1 MAETRF
7 SMSSFSG
14 PARLVP
20 RPPYR
25 SSPTIYNRPT
35 SQKRAMALHLKVADS
50 FPDSTDGGENSREGG
65 GGDNPLAAAA
75 ARPYPSPTAASTTGD
90 ALFVEQGW
98 MTSLFRVKRKSMLIG
113 IASCLLGLYYLVIVQ
128 GNGGSAVSFESHS
141 VIDKRTPTT
150 PAIWDVDSP
159 PIPLDD
165 NQTIES
171 LMVQVEQQ
179 HLTLKER
186 LVGRHG
192 LHIAQDKRAASVTD
206 SSHTEIQHYKDD
218 KVPGTSSATLHAAD
232 SLLCRKSVVNFVIN
246 ATDAK
251 DECEGLKK
259 AFDKT
264 CSNDNTG
271 KEGHR
276 TLKRRKTFADKLQ
289 YAARARLLL
298 YRTTRFY
305 KRWARFF
312 FGQTPVFF
320 FAEEEVASGYDDAV
334 CLVQQNIDTLF
345 QRDVQKQWRRR
356 RLDDA
361 NDEAAT
367 IDTEEDSSSN
377 TTNVVKLPLPS
388 LDIPTANQHISE
400 KVAGEM
406 LMIRQG
412 EDTIEK
418 AVNQSLSKQAAEA
431 RDDAAKS
438 SKVMSDTNAAV
449 NALLND
455 PSSIEARTCCAS
467 ILYVYHENCSKD
479 EEEDISDGRLF
490 FVVFV
495 MAMCGMVKSLI
506 RHFKIL
512 WLPEAA
518 GCIIVGGEF
527 SRQSDGCTCRCILLI
542 PC

>member
-1 MAETRF
+1 
-7 SMSSFSG
+7 
-14 PARLVP
+14 
-20 RPPYR
+20 
-25 SSPTIYNRPT
+25 
-35 SQKRAMALHLKVADS
+35 MALHSKMTESL
-50 FPDSTDGGENSREGG
+50 PDSMEGGENSREGG
-65 GGDNPLAAAA
+65 IDIPLAP
-75 ARPYPSPTAASTTGD
+75 RPLPSPTAANTAGD
-90 ALFVEQGW
+90 SLFVEQGW
-98 MTSLFRVKRKSMLIG
+98 MASLLRIKRKRMLIG
-113 IASCLLGLYYLVIVQ
+113 VASCLLGFYYMVTAQ
-128 GNGGSAVSFESHS
+128 DSGSASFGSQS
-141 VIDKRTPTT
+141 VIDKRPPIT
-150 PAIWDVDSP
+150 PALWDVDSP

-171 LMVQVEQQ
+171 LMVQIEQ
-179 HLTLKER
+179 HLTMKER
-186 LVGRHG
+186 FGFHV
-192 LHIAQDKRAASVTD
+192 AQDKRAASVAGD
-206 SSHTEIQHYKDD
+206 SHTEIQHYKDD

-264 CSNDNTG
+264 CSNDNTADG
-271 KEGHR
+271 GHR
-276 TLKRRKTFADKLQ
+276 TLKRQRRYADKLH
-289 YAARARLLL
+289 YGASARLLL

-305 KRWARFF
+305 NRWTRYLLGRA
-312 FGQTPVFF
+312 PVFF
-320 FAEEEVASGYDDAV
+320 FAEDEVASGYDDAV
-334 CLVQQNIDTLF
+334 CLVKQDIDSLF

-361 NDEAAT
+361 NDEEAT
-367 IDTEEDSSSN
+367 IDTEEEMPRN
-377 TTNVVKLPLPS
+377 TSNVVKPPLPS

-406 LMIRQG
+406 LLIRQG

-467 ILYVYHENCSKD
+467 ILNVYHENCSKD
-479 EEEDISDGRLF
+479 EEEEISDGRLF

-495 MAMCGMVKSLI
+495 MALCGMVKSLI

-518 GCIIVGGEF
+518 GCIIVGGELKH
-527 SRQSDGCTCRCILLI
+527 DKAIDHVWHHAGCSHCRCRRLSVEWLHYSLHS
-542 PC
+542 PS